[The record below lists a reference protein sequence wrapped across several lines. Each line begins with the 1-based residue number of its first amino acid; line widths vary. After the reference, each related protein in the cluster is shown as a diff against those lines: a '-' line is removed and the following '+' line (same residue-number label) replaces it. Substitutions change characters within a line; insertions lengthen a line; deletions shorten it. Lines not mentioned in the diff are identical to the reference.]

1 MNDLDLLNQ
10 YVREHRQEA
19 FAVLVDRHLKLVY
32 SAALRQVRSPE
43 LAEEVAQSVFAD
55 LARNAG
61 KLESKTVLP
70 AWLYQVT
77 RRTAI
82 NVVRGESRRQLREQI
97 AVDLMNMNSNS
108 SEWTAI
114 EPLLDEAME
123 SLDPLDRTAILLR
136 FFEKKSLREV
146 GQSLGTSEDAAQK
159 RVSRALE
166 QLHQFFSKRGRAV
179 GLGGLAAIISAN
191 AAQSAPAGLKA
202 AILASAA
209 LSGAATPLAGT
220 IAVTKTLAMT
230 TLQKALIGAAIATAV
245 GTGLY
250 EARRASGLQD
260 QMQALRQ
267 QPTPATGQD
276 DSLRKKLDDA
286 NRQLASLQAQN
297 EQLRRDAADV
307 LRLRSEVARLREN
320 TPAADDPTALAAK
333 SWLARTTQLK
343 ARVQQTP
350 GARIP
355 EFQFLTEQDWLNAAK
370 GDLNTDEDYRKALSG
385 LRGAAETT
393 FITTALKPALNQYL
407 QANQT
412 PTDISQL
419 QPYFN
424 PPVDYS
430 ILQRWEVAPKA
441 TVQSLG
447 MGGDIIITQIAPVDA
462 DYDSRY
468 GVGPNGWGT
477 AGPQDWDAPG
487 TGPSAL
493 LMPAFKAYAAANNGV
508 EPTDLSQLAPYLT
521 TPEEQA
527 ALQLAI
533 KRAAR

>member
-1 MNDLDLLNQ
+1 
-10 YVREHRQEA
+10 
-19 FAVLVDRHLKLVY
+19 
-32 SAALRQVRSPE
+32 
-43 LAEEVAQSVFAD
+43 
-55 LARNAG
+55 
-61 KLESKTVLP
+61 
-70 AWLYQVT
+70 
-77 RRTAI
+77 
-82 NVVRGESRRQLREQI
+82 
-97 AVDLMNMNSNS
+97 
-108 SEWTAI
+108 
-114 EPLLDEAME
+114 
-123 SLDPLDRTAILLR
+123 
-136 FFEKKSLREV
+136 
-146 GQSLGTSEDAAQK
+146 
-159 RVSRALE
+159 
-166 QLHQFFSKRGRAV
+166 
-179 GLGGLAAIISAN
+179 
-191 AAQSAPAGLKA
+191 
-202 AILASAA
+202 
-209 LSGAATPLAGT
+209 
-220 IAVTKTLAMT
+220 
-230 TLQKALIGAAIATAV
+230 
-245 GTGLY
+245 
-250 EARRASGLQD
+250 
-260 QMQALRQ
+260 
-267 QPTPATGQD
+267 
-276 DSLRKKLDDA
+276 
-286 NRQLASLQAQN
+286 
-297 EQLRRDAADV
+297 
-307 LRLRSEVARLREN
+307 
-320 TPAADDPTALAAK
+320 LAAK

-355 EFQFLTEQDWLNAAK
+355 EFQFLTEQDWLNADK

-407 QANQT
+407 QANQGQT